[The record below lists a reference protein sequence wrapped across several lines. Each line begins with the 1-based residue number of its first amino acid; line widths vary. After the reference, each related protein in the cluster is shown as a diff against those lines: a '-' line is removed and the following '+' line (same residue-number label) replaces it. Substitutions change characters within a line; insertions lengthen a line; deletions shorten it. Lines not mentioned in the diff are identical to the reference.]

1 MAVSPHGKSTIV
13 RSFQRL
19 ILRLILGS
27 VRLAFAVLNAV
38 APGLG
43 GRWAADLWFR
53 PLGRGRN
60 VITPGTEGR
69 RLSVPVH
76 GRAMAGE
83 VWGSGPTVYLLHGWG
98 GRRGQLG
105 AFVDPLVAAG
115 YRVVSVDAP
124 SHGESPSGTTG
135 RNRAT
140 IMEFADVLNAAI
152 AQAGPPHA
160 VIAHSIGCMA
170 TAHALRTGLRVDRLV
185 FLAPMGTIAPYTHEF
200 ARRVGLGERV
210 RARMVERIERRVHRP
225 LSYFDIAPLAKELDT
240 PRLLLVHDRQDAE
253 TNWSDSA
260 AIAASWPKAELFSTT
275 GLGHQRILRE
285 PGVRAE
291 ILAFVGPPPG
301 PAQLAGA
308 TVAQRSKAA
317 G

>member
-1 MAVSPHGKSTIV
+1 MIIVTVSRRIKSTIV
-13 RSFQRL
+13 RSFQRQM
-19 ILRLILGS
+19 LRTI
-27 VRLAFAVLNAV
+27 RLAFAVLEAV
-38 APGLG
+38 APGLA
-43 GRWAADLWFR
+43 GRWAANLWFR
-53 PLGRGRN
+53 PLGSARST
-60 VITPGTEGR
+60 VTPSTEGR

-76 GRAMAGE
+76 GRAMSGE

-152 AQAGPPHA
+152 ARVGPPHA

-170 TAHALRTGLRVDRLV
+170 TAHALRNGLRVDRLV
-185 FLAPMGTIAPYTHEF
+185 FLAPMGAIAPYTHEF

-210 RARMVERIERRVHRP
+210 RARMVERIEHRIDRS

-240 PRLLLVHDRQDAE
+240 PRLLLVHDREDAE

-260 AIAASWPKAELFSTT
+260 AIAASWPRAELFSTT

-301 PAQLAGA
+301 PAELADA
-308 TVAQRSKAA
+308 TVAQQSIAA
-317 G
+317 D

>member
-1 MAVSPHGKSTIV
+1 MTLSRRKKRTIV
-13 RSFQRL
+13 RSFQWG
-19 ILRLILGS
+19 IMGS
-27 VRLAFAVLNAV
+27 VRFAFMVLNAV

-43 GRWAADLWFR
+43 GRWAANLWFR
-53 PLGRGRN
+53 PLGSGRN
-60 VITPGTEGR
+60 TVTPGTGGR
-69 RLSVPVH
+69 RLPVPVH

-83 VWGSGPTVYLLHGWG
+83 MWGSGPIVYLLHGWG

-105 AFVDPLVAAG
+105 AFVDPLVTAG

-124 SHGESPSGTTG
+124 SHGESPPGTTG

-140 IMEFADVLNAAI
+140 IIEFADVLKAAME
-152 AQAGPPHA
+152 QGGPPHA

-170 TAHALRTGLRVDRLV
+170 AAHALRNGLRVQSLV

-200 ARRVGLGERV
+200 ARRVGFGERV
-210 RARMVERIERRVHRP
+210 RARMVERIEHRIDRP
-225 LSYFDIAPLAKELDT
+225 LSYFDIAPLGEELDT
-240 PRLLLVHDRQDAE
+240 PRLLLVHDRQDAA

-260 AIAASWPKAELFSTT
+260 AIAAAWPRAELLSTSE
-275 GLGHQRILRE
+275 LGHQRILRE

-291 ILAFVGPPPG
+291 ILAFVGPPPET
-301 PAQLAGA
+301 AEAAESTYA
-308 TVAQRSKAA
+308 TVARQPRPV